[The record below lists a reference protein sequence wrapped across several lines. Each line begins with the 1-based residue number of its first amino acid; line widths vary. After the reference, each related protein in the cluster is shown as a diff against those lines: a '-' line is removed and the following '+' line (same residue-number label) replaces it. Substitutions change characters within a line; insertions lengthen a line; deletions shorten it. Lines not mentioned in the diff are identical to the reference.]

1 MLSGT
6 ISETDSR
13 GANMRDTKA
22 MQTRLNF
29 MQIDPVVAGLLRSHK
44 DFILRELPAVLDR
57 FYEHLSKEPGAHA
70 FFRSR
75 DHMTSAQ
82 NAQIRHWATI
92 LDATFDE
99 AYERSIQRIGE
110 THHRIGLDPRWYI
123 GGYSILISGLLSV
136 IAEKIPAPAK
146 PVAGAKGPQDV
157 RTALQI
163 AVTRV
168 ALLDMD
174 LAISVYLEA
183 GEKDLRELADTVVQ
197 MATTVASTTKELE
210 SAAGNLSNTAK
221 LSTDQ
226 TNTVAAAAEQASAN
240 VRAVA
245 AGASELSAS
254 IQEIGRQITTSAKM
268 AHTAVATVATT
279 SKQITDLSQAA
290 GQIGTV
296 VDLITNIAQQTN
308 LLALNAT
315 IEAAR
320 AGEAGKGFAVV
331 AQEVK
336 SLASQTGKA
345 TAQIGA
351 QISAIQAATSEA
363 VRAVNTISDAISQ
376 MNNITT
382 TIASSIEQQGAAT
395 TEIATN
401 VQEAAQGT
409 EEVAS
414 NTTGLINAAGQTNTA
429 ATQVARSAVDIA
441 SMATKLRKVAE
452 GFGAKTKAA

>member
-1 MLSGT
+1 
-6 ISETDSR
+6 
-13 GANMRDTKA
+13 MRDTKA

-29 MQIDPVVAGLLRSHK
+29 MQIDPVVAGLLRTHK

-75 DHMTSAQ
+75 DHMQSAQ

-99 AYERSIQRIGE
+99 TYERSIQRIGE

-123 GGYSILISGLLSV
+123 GGYSFLVSGLLSV
-136 IAEKIPAPAK
+136 IAEKLPPPAK
-146 PVAGAKGPQDV
+146 PVAKGQQDV

-197 MATTVASTTKELE
+197 MATTVANTTQQLE
-210 SAAGNLSNTAK
+210 SAAGNLSSTAK
-221 LSTDQ
+221 ISTDQ

-279 SKQITDLSQAA
+279 SKQIMDLSQAA

-363 VRAVNTISDAISQ
+363 VRAVNTISDSISQ

-414 NTTGLINAAGQTNTA
+414 NTTGLINAAGETNTA

-441 SMATKLRKVAE
+441 SMATKLRQVAE

>member
-1 MLSGT
+1 
-6 ISETDSR
+6 
-13 GANMRDTKA
+13 MRDTKA

-29 MQIDPVVAGLLRSHK
+29 MQIDPAVAGLLRTHK

-75 DHMTSAQ
+75 DHMASAQ
-82 NAQIRHWATI
+82 SAQIRHWATI
-92 LDATFDE
+92 LDATFDDT
-99 AYERSIQRIGE
+99 YERSIQRIGE

-123 GGYSILISGLLSV
+123 GGYSFLVSGLLNV
-136 IAEKIPAPAK
+136 IAEKLPVPAK
-146 PVAGAKGPQDV
+146 PVAGAKDV

-197 MATTVASTTKELE
+197 MATTVANTTQQLE
-210 SAAGNLSNTAK
+210 TAAGNLSSTAK
-221 LSTDQ
+221 ISTDQ
-226 TNTVAAAAEQASAN
+226 TNTVAAAAEQASVN

-382 TIASSIEQQGAAT
+382 TIASSIEHQGAAT

-414 NTTGLINAAGQTNTA
+414 NTTGLINAAGETNTA

-441 SMATKLRKVAE
+441 SMATKLRQVAE